1 MRLEC
6 WRSVLL
12 VSGIGCIYLLCI
24 TPPPTFL
31 ALSLFRSI
39 RVPNFGA
46 SPPGSPGQSR
56 DHTLLP
62 KRPRMPA
69 KGFIDDDWT
78 NGSWRVGAG
87 QSQRKS
93 SYGNTSAWGL
103 TKESS
108 SKRWGSGQCM
118 EKMETLFPELHSQ
131 VLLGLSQAWSAL
143 LGITF
148 CSFSAAVK
156 VPDASY
162 LENEQ
167 QIIISVPIKYQLVF
181 IVL

>member
-39 RVPNFGA
+39 RVPNVGA

-78 NGSWRVGAG
+78 NGAG
-87 QSQRKS
+87 
-93 SYGNTSAWGL
+93 GWGL
-103 TKESS
+103 GKAKE
-108 SKRWGSGQCM
+108 KAAM
-118 EKMETLFPELHSQ
+118 ATP
-131 VLLGLSQAWSAL
+131 AL
-143 LGITF
+143 E
-148 CSFSAAVK
+148 A
-156 VPDASY
+156 
-162 LENEQ
+162 
-167 QIIISVPIKYQLVF
+167 
-181 IVL
+181 